1 MLRAIVNY
9 FSFVV
14 AGALLLLA
22 VATIQ
27 FWPAWFWLDVRAV
40 RVFDVHAG
48 EPVVMAVD
56 RTIRHD
62 FRGEWVASIRSL
74 QNGKWVS
81 YCTARGTT
89 NYRED
94 SVLPDPL
101 TLQWWTHPDCHPL
114 QPGKYMMRTT
124 WVIKGESFLPDKLAQ
139 ADSNIFEIKP

>member
-22 VATIQ
+22 VAVIQ
-27 FWPAWFWLDVRAV
+27 FWPASFWFDVRAV
-40 RVFDVHAG
+40 RVFDVKDG

-74 QNGKWVS
+74 QNGKWIS

-114 QPGKYMMRTT
+114 PPGKYMMRTT